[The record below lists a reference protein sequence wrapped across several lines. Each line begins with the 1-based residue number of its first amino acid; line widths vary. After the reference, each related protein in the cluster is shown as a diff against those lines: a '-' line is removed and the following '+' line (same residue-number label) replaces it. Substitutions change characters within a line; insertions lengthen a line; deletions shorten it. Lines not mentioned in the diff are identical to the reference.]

1 MTGLV
6 PANTPLDTQQPAPE
20 RSIVSLKTKSKTRCL
35 IICAQCTP
43 LAYCVLL
50 NTVPHAPFKT
60 PCRGCSRADTG
71 DEQHCARGGGRGG
84 EGGSGGW
91 GGGLHVLWLRQ
102 QHRRDRNYE
111 QYSHLAV
118 NSPPLYSPPPPLPP
132 PALSHSKFRPKNTPS
147 AKKKKKAPTPTP

>member
-91 GGGLHVLWLRQ
+91 GGGATCPVASTTAPSRQKLRTVQ
-102 QHRRDRNYE
+102 PLSSKQ
-111 QYSHLAV
+111 
-118 NSPPLYSPPPPLPP
+118 SPTLLPP
-132 PALSHSKFRPKNTPS
+132 PSPPGTVPFKVQTEEHTIGQ
-147 AKKKKKAPTPTP
+147 KKKKAPTPTP